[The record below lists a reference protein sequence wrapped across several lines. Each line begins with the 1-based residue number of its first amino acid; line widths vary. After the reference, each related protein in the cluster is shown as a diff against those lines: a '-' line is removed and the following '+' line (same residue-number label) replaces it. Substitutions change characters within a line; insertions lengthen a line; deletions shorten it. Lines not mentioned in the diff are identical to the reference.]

1 LQSKPL
7 SLYLGYI
14 NSWREKM
21 IDEKTLSYIDDTRD
35 YLHQAVCQMIKI
47 YLQSAGSL
55 LRRPEAVKQQIEN
68 DKDRLIVLV
77 ENIAELEKKKLEL
90 H

>member
-1 LQSKPL
+1 LLCKQL

-21 IDEKTLSYIDDTRD
+21 IDEKTSSYIDDTRE
-35 YLHQAVCQMIKI
+35 YLHQAVCQLIKI

-55 LRRPEAVKQQIEN
+55 LARPEAISRQIEN
-68 DKDRLIVLV
+68 DKDRLVGLV
-77 ENIAELEKKKLEL
+77 EKIAELEKKKAEL

>member
-21 IDEKTLSYIDDTRD
+21 IDEKTSSYIDDTRE
-35 YLHQAVCQMIKI
+35 YLHQAVCQLIKI

-55 LRRPEAVKQQIEN
+55 LARPEAISRQIEN
-68 DKDRLIVLV
+68 DKDRLVGLV
-77 ENIAELEKKKLEL
+77 EKIAELEKKKVEL

>member
-1 LQSKPL
+1 
-7 SLYLGYI
+7 
-14 NSWREKM
+14 M
-21 IDEKTLSYIDDTRD
+21 IDEKTSSYIDDTRD

-55 LRRPEAVKQQIEN
+55 LNRPEAIKQQIEN
-68 DKDRLIVLV
+68 DKNLLVNLV
-77 ENIAELEKKKLEL
+77 EKIAELEKQKLEL

>member
-1 LQSKPL
+1 
-7 SLYLGYI
+7 
-14 NSWREKM
+14 M